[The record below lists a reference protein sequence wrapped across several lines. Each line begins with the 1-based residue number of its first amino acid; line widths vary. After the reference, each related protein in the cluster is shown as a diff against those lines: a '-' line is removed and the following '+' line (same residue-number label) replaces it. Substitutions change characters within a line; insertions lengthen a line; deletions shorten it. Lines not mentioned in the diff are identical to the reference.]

1 MCEGSCKYCDYSFV
15 VIKCS
20 YKLELLGH
28 PGWNKLYPQTWFFF
42 VEERPCDTMKQN
54 HFILHINNN
63 VLWVC
68 LKKCCG
74 GVVFVYLLKSMVAH
88 VLNLSRILKILHQFM
103 HKMSMDVQVPME
115 DVHGI
120 YIYLHF
126 NPKKSQSK

>member
-1 MCEGSCKYCDYSFV
+1 
-15 VIKCS
+15 
-20 YKLELLGH
+20 
-28 PGWNKLYPQTWFFF
+28 
-42 VEERPCDTMKQN
+42 MKQN